1 MSNTNKHHSEQPVFS
16 RQSYTTIV
24 QQFPTSGL
32 VPTGHLTN
40 GKHPARPTRIIPLDV
55 ADDISLNSARLP
67 AAQTAERPGHPTH
80 QPSRKSGKEGT
91 RTDIAPAHKHLSHS
105 NGQPHPHRRRVVT
118 LGHFESHRKSEPRTN
133 SKRPEAQARPHS
145 SGHPSARETPQHPD
159 STPASEEQLERPL
172 RGVRQDKAR
181 EDRARTAS
189 LQPAPVTKV
198 TRALFTNNTVVRS
211 QNSSGARQKSD
222 RVTLWVDPVVKT
234 HLARLAEREG
244 LSVSAAG
251 AAFLRKA
258 LQQDID
264 LEYSALLEP
273 IIEKATARQ
282 MRGIATR
289 LSWLLVRVAFDAGQT
304 RSIATNILG
313 RQAGMNQ
320 DLLKTILAE
329 SGKAAKANITRR
341 TPQIT
346 DLISAVEKWIVTDD
360 RGE

>member
-1 MSNTNKHHSEQPVFS
+1 
-16 RQSYTTIV
+16 
-24 QQFPTSGL
+24 
-32 VPTGHLTN
+32 
-40 GKHPARPTRIIPLDV
+40 
-55 ADDISLNSARLP
+55 
-67 AAQTAERPGHPTH
+67 
-80 QPSRKSGKEGT
+80 
-91 RTDIAPAHKHLSHS
+91 
-105 NGQPHPHRRRVVT
+105 
-118 LGHFESHRKSEPRTN
+118 
-133 SKRPEAQARPHS
+133 
-145 SGHPSARETPQHPD
+145 
-159 STPASEEQLERPL
+159 
-172 RGVRQDKAR
+172 
-181 EDRARTAS
+181 
-189 LQPAPVTKV
+189 
-198 TRALFTNNTVVRS
+198 
-211 QNSSGARQKSD
+211 
-222 RVTLWVDPVVKT
+222 
-234 HLARLAEREG
+234 

-273 IIEKATARQ
+273 IIEKAIARQ
-282 MRGIATR
+282 MRGISTR

-346 DLISAVEKWIVTDD
+346 DLISAVEKWITADD